1 MPLAPFLALTLFLPA
16 VIVIGNFI
24 IATLTPITWSPED
37 DMSLID
43 PVWRLVQGQ
52 HFGTD
57 FHDPRGFGLFHMAAM
72 LWRLLGPQYY
82 VLRAAVDLFAFV
94 IILCGCVV
102 ATRRLHRT
110 AGLAALFCITVAF
123 AASGPSNNGLH
134 DFGMALTYNRLIMS
148 GLAVVFVQSF
158 ANDSDFQRERDYIDL
173 FTAAFLL
180 NILFLV
186 KISGLVLGI
195 AIVAGGFIVR
205 GRLTRGVDF
214 SLILLF
220 LAIMVAIDFVITGTS
235 LFPVIQDYRLAA
247 EARIGSYSV
256 LDALYFASRW
266 PILRVVALMALYA
279 VSKPGREGSGN
290 LWCCFFIVAF
300 YWACQVLLN
309 MSNWG
314 PWRSL
319 IYLAPAAVVAVVTW
333 TDTSDSGAFWN
344 HLWSRFY
351 PRRLHEIPA
360 REVIP
365 LLILALVV
373 APEVLAS
380 FRAVKLDYSI
390 LSGTVEPTAVT
401 ANKGITF
408 ETYGAGLSGFV
419 LSVNRAVQAIEGLS
433 ASRETIVN
441 LDYTNPF
448 PALFLAPSPKGV
460 SVFWDFGYNVPIGYK
475 PSRQEVIGDACLVTE
490 PKNPV
495 YPSAPTSKRLI
506 AAVQSHLASAFT
518 LVYQD
523 ELWKIWKHNGGCDAT
538 DRASPIA
545 AEKQSGITGGPGRQ
559 EPAGFAKRISSRPSP
574 AAAL

>member
-1 MPLAPFLALTLFLPA
+1 MRTDSGPSFFDPVSAAAQQSGRRTPLAPFLALTLFLPA
-16 VIVIGNFI
+16 VIVIGNFV
-24 IATLTPITWSPED
+24 IATLTPITWAPDD

-57 FHDPRGFGLFHMAAM
+57 FHDPLGFGLFHMAAL
-72 LWRLLGPQYY
+72 LWRLLGPHYY
-82 VLRAAVDLFAFV
+82 VLRAAVDLFALV

-102 ATRRLHRT
+102 ATRRLPHK
-110 AGLAALFCITVAF
+110 AGLAALFCITVALT
-123 AASGPSNNGLH
+123 ASGPSNNGSH
-134 DFGMALTYNRLIMS
+134 DFGMALTYNRLITS
-148 GLAVVFVQSF
+148 GLAVLFVQSF
-158 ANDSDFQRERDYIDL
+158 AKDSDFQWERDYKGL

-186 KISGLVLGI
+186 KISGLVLGL
-195 AIVAGGFIVR
+195 AIVAGGLIVR
-205 GRLTRGVDF
+205 DRPTRGLVDF

-220 LAIMVAIDFVITGTS
+220 LAIMVAIDFVITGTG

-247 EARIGSYSV
+247 QARIRSYSV
-256 LDALYFASRW
+256 IDALYFASRW

-279 VSKPGREGSGN
+279 VSQPGRKGSGN
-290 LWCCFFIVAF
+290 LWYCFFIIAF

-314 PWRSL
+314 PSRSL

-333 TDTSDSGAFWN
+333 TDTSDSGAFWD

-365 LLILALVV
+365 LLILALVL
-373 APEVLAS
+373 APEALAS

-390 LSGTVEPTAVT
+390 SSGTVKPTAVT
-401 ANKGITF
+401 ASKGITF
-408 ETYGAGLSGFV
+408 ETYGAGPSPFV
-419 LSVNRAVQAIEGLS
+419 LSVNRAVQAIEGLG

-441 LDYTNPF
+441 LDSANPF

-460 SVFWDFGYNVPIGYK
+460 SVFWDFGYNVPIGYE
-475 PSRQEVIGDACLVTE
+475 PSWQEVIGDACLVTE
-490 PKNPV
+490 PKNPW
-495 YPSAPTSKRLI
+495 PPMPTSKRLI

-523 ELWKIWKHNGGCDAT
+523 ELWKIWKHSGGCDAT
-538 DRASPIA
+538 DGASPIA
-545 AEKQSGITGGPGRQ
+545 AEKQS
-559 EPAGFAKRISSRPSP
+559 RIR
-574 AAAL
+574 